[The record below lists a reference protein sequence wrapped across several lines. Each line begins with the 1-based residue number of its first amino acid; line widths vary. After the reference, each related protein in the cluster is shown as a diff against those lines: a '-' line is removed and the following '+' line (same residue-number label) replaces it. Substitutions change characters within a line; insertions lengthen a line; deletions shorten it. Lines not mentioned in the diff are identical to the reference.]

1 MGVVLRDIKQKTGPN
16 PGGGV
21 NIWVAAAEDVTNIPA
36 PVVAADGSKSID
48 ADIVVVGNGFKHI
61 EFAPGTCK
69 LSHPTVGED
78 GSKSFETLIDCV
90 VDGDDGRLDLFND
103 MINGRYIVIHESASG
118 VKRVCGSMA
127 SALLL
132 IQANYDGGADQP
144 ERNATTFQFKGR
156 EGFMSIRYNG
166 AIPVPAV
173 VV

>member
-1 MGVVLRDIKQKTGPN
+1 MAVVLRDIKQKTGPN

-21 NIWVAAAEDVTNIPA
+21 NIWVAVHEDVTNIPA
-36 PVVAADGSKSID
+36 AVVAADGTKSID
-48 ADIVVVGNGFKHI
+48 ADMTVAGAGFKHI

-103 MINGRYIVIHESASG
+103 MINGRYIVVVEAASG
-118 VKRVCGSMA
+118 VKRLCGSMA
-127 SALLL
+127 SAMLL
-132 IQANYDGGADQP
+132 IQANYDGGADQG

-156 EGFMSIRYNG
+156 EGKYSIRYNG

-173 VV
+173 I